1 MTYEFSTSS
10 ALRGLSFAKGKRD
23 SPERWIIDIGAIME
37 NYDGWILS
45 RRKKIDYEKLK
56 LQSSRVERDRK
67 LLESTAFIACTKK
80 KFMKVR
86 REVKKIRVSL
96 YIALKFPIRSDFPR
110 FYRRYFFLKPDE
122 YH

>member
-56 LQSSRVERDRK
+56 LQSSRDRK
-67 LLESTAFIACTKK
+67 LLESTAFIVR
-80 KFMKVR
+80 VR
-86 REVKKIRVSL
+86 RKSL
-96 YIALKFPIRSDFPR
+96 
-110 FYRRYFFLKPDE
+110 
-122 YH
+122 

>member
-67 LLESTAFIACTKK
+67 LLESTAFIVR
-80 KFMKVR
+80 VR
-86 REVKKIRVSL
+86 RKSL
-96 YIALKFPIRSDFPR
+96 
-110 FYRRYFFLKPDE
+110 
-122 YH
+122 